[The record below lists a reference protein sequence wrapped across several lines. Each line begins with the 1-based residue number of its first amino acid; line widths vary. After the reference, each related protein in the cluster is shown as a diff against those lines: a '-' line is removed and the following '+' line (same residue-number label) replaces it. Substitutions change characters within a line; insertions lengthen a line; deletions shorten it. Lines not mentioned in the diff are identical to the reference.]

1 MRASPT
7 HDQAC
12 RIPGAGI
19 AEAEEIGRPM
29 NTAVVDDGGHLAA
42 FGRVDG
48 AIEASIDPRS
58 GQVHPHGRPHRG
70 PHPLVRPGAELH
82 GLEQT
87 AGGLVASGGGLPLY
101 RDGGIA
107 GAVGVSAGAVEQD
120 VVVATA
126 AAAALAG
133 RARPPPASL
142 AGRTGMGDD
151 PGGPAPP
158 AQRGCSGVT

>member
-1 MRASPT
+1 
-7 HDQAC
+7 
-12 RIPGAGI
+12 
-19 AEAEEIGRPM
+19 M

-48 AIEASIDPRS
+48 AIEASIEASIDTSTREAVRS
-58 GQVHPHGRPHRG
+58 ILMAAPTEALT
-70 PHPLVRPGAELH
+70 PLVRPGAELY

-101 RDGGIA
+101 RDGETA
-107 GAVGVSAGAVEQD
+107 GTLGVSAGAVEQD